1 MSFSKIVAQFGKS
14 WHDFESTTWRFV
26 TAKIVAREDKIV
38 AQFWIMFSIVLCTNM
53 KSQHDWC
60 NWSWHD
66 LTWSKTLFKYSLIHL
81 LSTLGESHGNQMREL
96 LGYLDILGWGS
107 KLHDVILENQKRRL
121 LGKGLCLLGRDSWGW
136 KTHEWRVLWKNLG
149 EWNHLVSYSWEEI
162 EKWVEL
168 GLFFVSLLKLIYC
181 NPFVSICKELVDN
194 EAERSLSRTIG
205 HCWTEQG

>member
-26 TAKIVAREDKIV
+26 TAKIV

-66 LTWSKTLFKYSLIHL
+66 LTWSKTLFKYSLISWKPNEGTFRVFRYSRL
-81 LSTLGESHGNQMREL
+81 RVFR
-96 LGYLDILGWGS
+96 WGS

-162 EKWVEL
+162 GKWVEL

-181 NPFVSICKELVDN
+181 NPFVSICKELVDS